1 MNAPASAAA
10 LANPTITMLAL
21 NVLKPSQTHIQE
33 LRRSRFDTKLIDELA
48 ESIKGVGV
56 LQPILVRPPARRRRY
71 EIVAGERRWLG
82 AKKAGLKEIPATVR
96 ELTDEQVLEVQLIE
110 NLQREGLHEL
120 EEAEGYEE
128 LMKLKKISA
137 DAVADMVGRSR
148 SYVFK
153 RTKLLAL
160 CPEARKAFYA
170 GEIDASKA
178 LLIAGSRAPR
188 HRRRR

>member
-56 LQPILVRPPARRRRY
+56 LQAILVRPLGVGY
-71 EIVAGERRWLG
+71 EIVAGERRMLG

-96 ELTDEQVLEVQLIE
+96 ELNDEQVLEVQLIE

-160 CPEARKAFYA
+160 CPRRARRSTPAR
-170 GEIDASKA
+170 STRRPPSSSP
-178 LLIAGSRAPR
+178 GSRAPTCR
-188 HRRRR
+188 SAR